1 MGKKLYYIKLI
12 HTIIW
17 IFYIFIIFYILY
29 AGIYYKIDF
38 YLWVAVGLVIL
49 EGIILIIF
57 KWKCPLT
64 ILGYKYNDN
73 QETGFDIFL
82 PKWLAKNNKM
92 IFSTIFIIGI
102 LIIIYRVMN
111 MR

>member
-1 MGKKLYYIKLI
+1 MDKRLFYIKLI
-12 HTIIW
+12 HTLIW
-17 IFYIFIIFYILY
+17 FFYIFIIFYILY
-29 AGIYYKIDF
+29 AGIYNKINF
-38 YLWVAVGLVIL
+38 YLWVAVVLVII

-57 KWKCPLT
+57 KWKCPIT
-64 ILGYKYNDN
+64 ILGYKYDDN
-73 QETGFDIFL
+73 QEIGFDIFL

-92 IFSTIFIIGI
+92 IFSIIFIIGI